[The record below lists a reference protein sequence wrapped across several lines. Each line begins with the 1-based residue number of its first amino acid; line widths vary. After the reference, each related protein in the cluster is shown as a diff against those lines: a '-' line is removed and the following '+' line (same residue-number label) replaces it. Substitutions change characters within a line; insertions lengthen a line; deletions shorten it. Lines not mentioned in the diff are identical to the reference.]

1 VAGFR
6 LLHRGIVLP
15 QMPIALDQ
23 TRREWEHG
31 NARLQ
36 RELRETQRPE
46 TVRAELDAV
55 TAALRRRI
63 GQSFSLSELADL
75 YATADDWAREAVAET
90 EPARGWPRRV
100 ATVTEAAFHLYSRGA
115 VDYEP

>member
-1 VAGFR
+1 
-6 LLHRGIVLP
+6 
-15 QMPIALDQ
+15 MPIALDQ

-31 NARLQ
+31 NARFL

-46 TVRAELDAV
+46 AVRAELDAV

-63 GQSFSLSELADL
+63 GQNFSLSELADV

-90 EPARGWPRRV
+90 EPASGWPRRL